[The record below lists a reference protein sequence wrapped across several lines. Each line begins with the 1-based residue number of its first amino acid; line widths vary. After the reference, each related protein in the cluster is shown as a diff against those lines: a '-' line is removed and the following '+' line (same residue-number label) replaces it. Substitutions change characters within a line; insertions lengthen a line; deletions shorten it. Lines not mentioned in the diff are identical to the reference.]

1 MSTKVLNAEPRTLTG
16 KNNCNRLRSQGFIP
30 AVVYSHG
37 KSEAIKIQE
46 KEFLNLFKGH
56 ISESVIFD
64 LHIGGEGDLMAFV
77 KDFQKDPLTSRVTHL
92 DLFRV
97 TRDEKIKTHV
107 PIDLIGT
114 PAGLKVGGIL
124 KHGERELLIHCM
136 PKNLPEKISLDI
148 TEMMPGDSIHVGDI
162 KHGDEFE
169 ILTNSNAVVVAVLK
183 KKTEVEEQVTTED
196 TTPAASAETEK
207 ESGKE

>member
-136 PKNLPEKISLDI
+136 PKNLPEKISLNI

>member
-16 KNNCNRLRSQGFIP
+16 KNNCNRLRSEGFIP

-136 PKNLPEKISLDI
+136 PKNLPEKISLNI